1 MTRTVWVEEV
11 FDWSGGLDEG
21 EEQEREEGGENE
33 NEKDQSSREA
43 LHRHEGS
50 IWQVGLRLSRCRLTL
65 RLTTALVS
73 HLLHLVLQAH
83 TCLLILGMLWAL
95 LWITPSKDYRI

>member
-43 LHRHEGS
+43 LH
-50 IWQVGLRLSRCRLTL
+50 
-65 RLTTALVS
+65 
-73 HLLHLVLQAH
+73 
-83 TCLLILGMLWAL
+83 
-95 LWITPSKDYRI
+95 